1 MSYKILLLVKH
12 SQYTFMLETLSTF
25 SMSNLRLQSS
35 NEYKQTKRA

>member
-1 MSYKILLLVKH
+1 
-12 SQYTFMLETLSTF
+12 MLETLSTF